1 VPSGGSNPLVTAEGA
16 SPSVISFDHGSLDT
30 LDALGLGDHIL
41 AVPKQS
47 LTAYLSDYAGDAYP
61 YAGGLKSLDLGVIR
75 KLQPAG
81 ADHRP
86 PGGSA

>member
-1 VPSGGSNPLVTAEGA
+1 MPSGGSNPLVTAEGA